1 LFCFRWLQLYIQIIR
16 QFAAANL
23 MKIMT
28 AVDDTALNEEFSG
41 QEDGFHGITFDSSKE
56 KCDISVFPVKR
67 EGNILWR
74 YIFQ

>member
-1 LFCFRWLQLYIQIIR
+1 
-16 QFAAANL
+16 